1 MIKIVVADM
10 DGTSLGP
17 NEAISEKNI
26 KTILKVIDS
35 GRDFVFASG
44 RPTFGMNGI
53 IKKAGL
59 EEKINYFIA
68 YNGGIVYDVQKDKNI
83 YMKNIDFKIIREI
96 YNIILENN
104 IDISFCLHEKNL
116 IYITQD
122 NKELEVEV
130 ESNNQTKVFIENID
144 DLKDKKFMKILLVG
158 KKSNL
163 DIAVKKLEESSVGE
177 EIKMMFSL
185 DHLLEVLPLGSDKA
199 VALKWLSEYTN
210 VPLSEILSIGDGE
223 NDLEMLKESG
233 YSSAMNN
240 AYDHVKKF
248 ADYVTKKTN
257 NEDGLTEAVEKFI
270 EL

>member
-144 DLKDKKFMKILLVG
+144 DLKG
-158 KKSNL
+158 KRKENL
-163 DIAVKKLEESSVGE
+163 EKEKESAFLCIELATVHRDLEEE
-177 EIKMMFSL
+177 Y
-185 DHLLEVLPLGSDKA
+185 DKEK
-199 VALKWLSEYTN
+199 LIYESK
-210 VPLSEILSIGDGE
+210 D
-223 NDLEMLKESG
+223 KE
-233 YSSAMNN
+233 
-240 AYDHVKKF
+240 K
-248 ADYVTKKTN
+248 
-257 NEDGLTEAVEKFI
+257 
-270 EL
+270 